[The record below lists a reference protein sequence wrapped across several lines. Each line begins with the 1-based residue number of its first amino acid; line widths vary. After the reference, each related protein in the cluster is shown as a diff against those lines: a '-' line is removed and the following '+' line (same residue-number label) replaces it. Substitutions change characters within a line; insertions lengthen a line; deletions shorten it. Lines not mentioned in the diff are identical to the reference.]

1 MHSTNFD
8 ATISEQYLAYINL
21 NLKILN
27 ILARLSDV
35 AKQRSR
41 AVTNVAK
48 RRIENFKSN
57 INKQSANQ
65 KIKLFSFLNTIKT
78 GAE

>member
-8 ATISEQYLAYINL
+8 AKISELHLIYINL

-41 AVTNVAK
+41 AVTKVAK
-48 RRIENFKSN
+48 QRIENLKSQ
-57 INKQSANQ
+57 ITQTFLKRQIEF
-65 KIKLFSFLNTIKT
+65 IKYSNLIKA
-78 GAE
+78 GDL